1 MGCDITFAFPITD
14 MPLDNA
20 IYVTNRDKIFAV
32 RGGYIFVFDSSGT
45 KLTEA
50 RFASPSFGE
59 SDLCYNPFDD
69 QIYTT
74 FWNQSLNDGGGTP
87 YTTDRGF
94 YRINP
99 DTLTATYIDIRSI
112 TPPYPGTHPL
122 SDYRII
128 ECWAGPRRIVCDSA
142 GNLYGTLGFAG
153 GIYWWKVDP
162 YNLPAVKYGDWNFG
176 ANGTDNAND
185 LFLDEGAGNLWTTGN
200 GGGDVYIESYLMT
213 TMHNNGNTGA
223 VNNYPTYGIA
233 KANNFIYATTRTQYL
248 VKCQMFSGGTVTYID
263 LLDANATPYRIRFN
277 AADGLL
283 YIPTLKGDT
292 VIVFD
297 PSTDTIFDTKTGFDS
312 PWSVVF
318 TPTKQFA
325 VQLGGVG
332 LKEII

>member
-74 FWNQSLNDGGGTP
+74 FWNQPLNDGGGHP
-87 YTTDRGF
+87 YTTDRGL

-99 DTLTATYIDIRSI
+99 DTLSATYIDIRSI

-122 SDYRII
+122 TDYRII
-128 ECWAGPRRIVCDSA
+128 ECGSGPRRILCDSS
-142 GNLYGTLGFAG
+142 GNLFGTLGFAG
-153 GIYWWKVDP
+153 GIYFWKVDP
-162 YNLPAVKYGDWNFG
+162 YNLPAVKYGNWNPG
-176 ANGTDNAND
+176 AGGTDNAND
-185 LFLDEGAGNLWTTGN
+185 VLLDETNGNLWTTGN
-200 GGGDVYIESYLMT
+200 GGDFNIEAYSMA
-213 TMHNNGNTGA
+213 TMVNNTWTGA

-233 KANNFIYATTRTQYL
+233 IANGFIYATTRTQNL
-248 VKCQMFSGGTVTYID
+248 VKCQMAPGGTVTYID
-263 LLDANATPYRIRFN
+263 LLDANATPHRIRFN
-277 AADGLL
+277 PADGLL